1 MTTEIKQKRT
11 AALGIA
17 LIILALSAPLICV
30 SVLVLPLI

>member
-1 MTTEIKQKRT
+1 MTTVKQKRT

-30 SVLVLPLI
+30 SILVLPLI